1 MVKTRT
7 WASCLFSVFCWFFFP
22 PPALLLILR
31 TTWWESALCGGWWG
45 VTVSGTAQAR
55 LTFGKATEFRENR
68 KAILPRFA
76 FLFSLS
82 SSSFFFLRSASELRH
97 LCSSH
102 TGRNDSMQP
111 STSGHIWFEL
121 HARRGEWLSVCVR
134 RCPCWRLAST
144 SCSLAGF
151 PAGKPLVNK
160 HIGQDKQVDRQI

>member
-7 WASCLFSVFCWFFFP
+7 WASCLFSVFCCFFFF
-22 PPALLLILR
+22 LLFSSFSEQHGEILP
-31 TTWWESALCGGWWG
+31 CGGWWG
-45 VTVSGTAQAR
+45 ATVSGTAQAR

-76 FLFSLS
+76 FLFFLS

>member
-7 WASCLFSVFCWFFFP
+7 WASCLFSVFCWGFFFSCSYP
-22 PPALLLILR
+22 HSQNNIVRICLV
-31 TTWWESALCGGWWG
+31 WWG

-76 FLFSLS
+76 FLFFLS
-82 SSSFFFLRSASELRH
+82 SSSFFFLRSTSELRH

-102 TGRNDSMQP
+102 TGRNDYMQP

-134 RCPCWRLAST
+134 RCPCWRLALT

-160 HIGQDKQVDRQI
+160 HIGQDKQVERQI